1 MKNYIL
7 DIEEFKGLNMEDII
21 TEEII
26 NKSKESADKEFSEYI
41 KLNKDELLVK
51 KAGSDYFIAIYLLI
65 KSNKT
70 SIQSGFKTKLRNIII
85 DNYGIDN
92 KIQNLDFYLGSCGIT
107 AQELAQK

>member
-7 DIEEFKGLNMEDII
+7 EIEEFKGLETEPII

-26 NKSKESADKEFSEYI
+26 KISKESADREFDEYI
-41 KLNKDELLVK
+41 KSNKDELLIK
-51 KAGSDYFIAIYLLI
+51 KAGYDYFIAVYLLI

-70 SIQSGFKTKLRNIII
+70 SIQPSFKTKLRGVII

-92 KIQNLDFYLGSCGIT
+92 KIQNLDFYLGSCGII